1 MRVGASILSGML
13 IGIACMAS
21 ISAGGGVL
29 GALFFPV
36 GLIAIILLGLPLYT
50 GRIGYISGP
59 QEAKGLAAMLLL
71 NMIGAGW
78 VGLAYRLY
86 HGEVSVIAQK
96 LAKPLYIVFL
106 DALLCGILIYAAVE
120 GYRRSKSI
128 LAILFPIAAFVL
140 IGAEHCVA
148 DAFYLAAGISAE
160 NILYSL
166 LWLAAVVAGNTAGAI
181 ILNAVSREENL

>member
-1 MRVGASILSGML
+1 
-13 IGIACMAS
+13 
-21 ISAGGGVL
+21 
-29 GALFFPV
+29 
-36 GLIAIILLGLPLYT
+36 
-50 GRIGYISGP
+50 
-59 QEAKGLAAMLLL
+59 MLLL

-86 HGEVSVIAQK
+86 HGEIPVIAQK

-160 NILYSL
+160 NILYSI
-166 LWLAAVVAGNTAGAI
+166 LWLAAVAAGNTAGAI
-181 ILNAVSREENL
+181 ILNAVSERKGE

>member
-21 ISAGGGVL
+21 ISAGGVL

-50 GRIGYISGP
+50 GRIGYISEP
-59 QEAKGLAAMLLL
+59 QEAKRLAAMLLL

-78 VGLAYRLY
+78 VGLAYRLH

-96 LAKPLYIVFL
+96 LAKPLYIAFL
-106 DALLCGILIYAAVE
+106 DAMLCGILIYAAVE

-166 LWLAAVVAGNTAGAI
+166 LWLMAVAAGNAVGAI
-181 ILNAVSREENL
+181 ILNAVSKEEK

>member
-29 GALFFPV
+29 GALFFPA

-71 NMIGAGW
+71 NMIGAEW

-96 LAKPLYIVFL
+96 LAKPL

>member
-21 ISAGGGVL
+21 ISAGGVL

-78 VGLAYRLY
+78 VGLAYRLH
-86 HGEVSVIAQK
+86 HGEISVIAQK

-128 LAILFPIAAFVL
+128 LAILFPIATFVL

-181 ILNAVSREENL
+181 LLNAVNKEENL